1 MINYIIDN
9 SNMTGIIYSI
19 YDNSNQNITINNT
32 ILTSN
37 DTRLYLYST
46 SEYIIIDQILKE
58 KKC

>member
-1 MINYIIDN
+1 MVAK
-9 SNMTGIIYSI
+9 TT
-19 YDNSNQNITINNT
+19 TINNT